1 MAICFKS
8 SFISV
13 FQRYLMQDFSSKFC
27 STSPLLPLP
36 LLTGELDANRPVPF
50 RLTPSLQSLISPIGV
65 TGPLQMSM
73 VAASRC
79 LVQPQ
84 YSLHSILRAILRD
97 EFIAWCKVRAVS
109 IPSHLQSEVW
119 DCKYSL
125 SERIE

>member
-1 MAICFKS
+1 MAVCFKS

-13 FQRYLMQDFSSKFC
+13 FQRYLMQDFSSIFC
-27 STSPLLPLP
+27 STSPYSLCHYSQVNCM
-36 LLTGELDANRPVPF
+36 DANRPVPF

-84 YSLHSILRAILRD
+84 YSLHSILRAILRAILRD
-97 EFIAWCKVRAVS
+97 EFIAWCKIRAVS

-119 DCKYSL
+119 DWKYF
-125 SERIE
+125 

>member
-1 MAICFKS
+1 MRKFGPAKIS
-8 SFISV
+8 HYAVSF
-13 FQRYLMQDFSSKFC
+13 LSSKDASCKNFLPNFG
-27 STSPLLPLP
+27 STGPFTPLA
-36 LLTGELDANRPVPF
+36 LLVGELDANRPVPF

-97 EFIAWCKVRAVS
+97 EFITWCKVRSVT
-109 IPSHLQSEVW
+109 IYL
-119 DCKYSL
+119 
-125 SERIE
+125 I